1 MKNLNRRNFLRLTA
15 AGSAG
20 LLIPSKLP
28 AMTNRKS
35 RPDDEK
41 NTMEYRT
48 LGRTGFKVP
57 VLSMGVMRADNPN
70 LVKAA
75 IRSGIVHFDTAHG
88 YQEGKNE
95 LMLGKI
101 FKDIPRESFVVST
114 KIKVDQR
121 GKTFSKDAPE
131 QFMEKFN
138 ISMQRLG
145 LDYVDILYFH
155 ALDSREATLHEP
167 ILKVMQD
174 LKAQGRTKSLGVS
187 THSNEPE
194 VINATVDSG
203 VYDVVLTSY
212 NFKQK
217 HLPELNAAIDR
228 AAAAGL
234 GVVAMKTMA
243 GAKDINIPAALKWVF
258 QNKNIHTAI
267 PGFTAFDELDV
278 CLACAAD
285 PQLTGD
291 EKNYL
296 AQADVAP
303 SLYCQQCNTCTTQC
317 TKHLP
322 IPDLMRAYMYNYG
335 YHYPS
340 EAKMLVSSLHLPGNP
355 CASCTSCKVKCTN
368 GFAVAEKV
376 RDIARIAAVPREF
389 LT

>member
-20 LLIPSKLP
+20 LFIPSKLP
-28 AMTNRKS
+28 AMTNRTGQ
-35 RPDDEK
+35 PEEEK
-41 NTMEYRT
+41 INIEHRT
-48 LGRTGFKVP
+48 LGRTGIKVP
-57 VLSMGVMRADNPN
+57 ILSMGVMRADNPN

-75 IRSGIVHFDTAHG
+75 IQSGIVHFDTAHS

-101 FKDIPRESFVVST
+101 FKDVPRESLVVAT

-121 GKTFSKDAPE
+121 KGIFSKDAPE
-131 QFMEKFN
+131 QFLEKFN

-155 ALDSREATLHEP
+155 AIDSREATLHEP

-174 LKAQGRTKSLGVS
+174 LKAQGRTKNIGVS

-194 VINATVDSG
+194 VINAAVDSG
-203 VYDVVLTSY
+203 VYDVVLTAY

-258 QNKNIHTAI
+258 RNKNIHTTI

-278 CLACAAD
+278 CLACATD

-303 SLYCQQCNTCTTQC
+303 SLYCQQCNSCTTQC

-335 YHYPS
+335 YRYPA
-340 EAKMLVSSLHLPGNP
+340 EARTLVASLHLSSNP
-355 CASCTSCKVKCTN
+355 CTSCTSCKVKCTN

>member
-20 LLIPSKLP
+20 LFIPSKLP
-28 AMTNRKS
+28 AITG
-35 RPDDEK
+35 RPEEEK

-48 LGRTGFKVP
+48 LGRTGIKVP
-57 VLSMGVMRADNPN
+57 ILSMGVMRADNPN

-75 IRSGIVHFDTAHG
+75 LRSGIVHFDTAHG

-101 FKDIPRESFVVST
+101 FKEVPRDSFVVAT
-114 KIKVDQR
+114 KIKVDSR
-121 GKTFSKDAPE
+121 EGTFSKDAPE
-131 QFMEKFN
+131 QFMERFN
-138 ISMQRLG
+138 LSMQRLG
-145 LDYVDILYFH
+145 LEYVDILYFH
-155 ALDSREATLHEP
+155 AIDSREATLYEP
-167 ILKVMQD
+167 ILKVMQE
-174 LKAQGRTKSLGVS
+174 LKKQGRTKNLGVS
-187 THSNEPE
+187 THSNEPD
-194 VINATVDSG
+194 VINAAVDSG
-203 VYDVVLTSY
+203 VYDVVLTAY

-228 AAAAGL
+228 AADAGL

-258 QNKNIHTAI
+258 QNKNVHTSI
-267 PGFTAFDELDV
+267 PGFTAFDELDT
-278 CLACAAD
+278 CLACATQ

-296 AQADVAP
+296 AQADTTP
-303 SLYCQQCNTCTTQC
+303 SLYCQQCHSCTKQC
-317 TKHLP
+317 TQHLP

-335 YHYPS
+335 YHYPA
-340 EAKMLVSSLHLPGNP
+340 EARELVASLHLPGNP
-355 CASCTSCKVKCTN
+355 CASCTSCKVTCTN

-389 LT
+389 LA

>member
-20 LLIPSKLP
+20 LFIPSKLA
-28 AMTNRKS
+28 AMAGRKGQPDERKTN
-35 RPDDEK
+35 
-41 NTMEYRT
+41 MEYRT
-48 LGRTGFKVP
+48 LGRTGIKVP
-57 VLSMGVMRADNPN
+57 ILSMGVMRADNPN

-101 FKDIPRESFVVST
+101 FKDVPRESFVVAT
-114 KIKVDQR
+114 KIKVDRHEQ
-121 GKTFSKDAPE
+121 TFSKDAPE
-131 QFMEKFN
+131 QFLEKFN

-155 ALDSREATLHEP
+155 AIDSREAVLHEP

-174 LKAQGRTKSLGVS
+174 LKKQGRTRNIGVS
-187 THSNEPE
+187 THSNEPD
-194 VINATVDSG
+194 VINAAVDSG
-203 VYDVVLTSY
+203 VYDVVLTAY

-285 PQLTGD
+285 PQLSGD

-296 AQADVAP
+296 AQADMAP
-303 SLYCQQCNTCTTQC
+303 SLYCQQCHSCTTQC

-340 EAKMLVSSLHLPGNP
+340 EAKTLVASLNLPDNP

-376 RDIARIAAVPREF
+376 RDIARIAAVPQEF
-389 LT
+389 LA